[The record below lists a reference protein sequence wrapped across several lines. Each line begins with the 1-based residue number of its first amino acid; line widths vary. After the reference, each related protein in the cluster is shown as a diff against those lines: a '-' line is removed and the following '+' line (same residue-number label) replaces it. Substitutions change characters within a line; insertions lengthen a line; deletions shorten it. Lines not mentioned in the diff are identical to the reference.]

1 MLVLVFGFPIGGKM
15 INEDS
20 ISSGP
25 FYILYI
31 LLPSAAKSRAYISL

>member
-1 MLVLVFGFPIGGKM
+1 MLLLLFGFPIGGGT

-31 LLPSAAKSRAYISL
+31 LRPSAAKSRAYIPS